1 MDTTRMRIMT
11 LSRGNRS
18 ITVREVNCDYIM
30 WPSPQ
35 SWPRGTI
42 CGLGGLGPGRPS
54 GVCEIFFDP
63 PGSGRLRDWPP
74 SVGFDK

>member
-35 SWPRGTI
+35 S
-42 CGLGGLGPGRPS
+42 
-54 GVCEIFFDP
+54 
-63 PGSGRLRDWPP
+63 
-74 SVGFDK
+74 

>member
-1 MDTTRMRIMT
+1 MT

-18 ITVREVNCDYIM
+18 ITVREVNGDYIM

-35 SWPRGTI
+35 SRPRGTI

-63 PGSGRLRDWPP
+63 PGLWKASRLAALR
-74 SVGFDK
+74 GL